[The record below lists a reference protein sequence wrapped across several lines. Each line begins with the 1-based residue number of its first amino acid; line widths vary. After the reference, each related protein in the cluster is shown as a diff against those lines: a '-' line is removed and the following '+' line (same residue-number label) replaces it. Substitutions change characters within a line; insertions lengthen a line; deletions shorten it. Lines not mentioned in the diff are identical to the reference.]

1 MQFKRIL
8 RCFSAFLVCLMLF
21 GTILPLSA
29 SADSTA
35 LDDAG
40 AVYFINLESGE
51 VVYRKNEGDLRYA
64 ASTGKIVAGLILC
77 EGLGVRLTDEIY
89 ITPEMVASSAG
100 HRLGISAGEIYTVE
114 DLLIAAICGS
124 YNDAFDTLA
133 CYLMGTKENFVS
145 AMNVRAAELGTTV
158 TRFSD
163 VSGVDDLSQTSATD
177 LAKIAAAAYQNPLYM
192 EIADIKRHTIQGV
205 KSFENRNK
213 MIFQNAKCHGMNA
226 GETARGGKCV
236 VTVAKYGDEA
246 FLCIVLGVPSDR
258 DQYAVADAMVKWV
271 AKNYAEMTVI
281 SPDSVIGTIP
291 VRYSNLTSELSL
303 CVKDSLVC
311 YLPAGLEIGKDIT
324 YSIRLDEST
333 VKAPVAPDTP
343 VGYVAVIYQ
352 GRTLGTLPLYTASG
366 AEYSFFVATMDTL
379 KDVMSGRVF
388 LSGAIF
394 FAVALTA
401 WIVTE
406 YVIVRRKRHKWD
418 KYFSEKMNPKPNVS
432 FNKKPRRR

>member
-8 RCFSAFLVCLMLF
+8 RYFSAFLVCLMLF
-21 GTILPLSA
+21 ATVLPF
-29 SADSTA
+29 TA
-35 LDDAG
+35 AAQGSVIDDAG

-51 VVYRKNEGDLRYA
+51 VVYNKGENETRYA
-64 ASTGKIVAGLILC
+64 ASTGKILAGLILC
-77 EGLGVRLTDEIY
+77 ESLGVRLTDEVY
-89 ITPEMVASSAG
+89 IIPEMVASSSG
-100 HRLGISAGEIYTVE
+100 LRLGIAAGEIYTVE
-114 DLLIAAICGS
+114 NLLIAAICGS

-133 CYLMGTKENFVS
+133 CYLMGTKENFVN
-145 AMNVRAAELGTTV
+145 AMNTRAAELGATETH
-158 TRFSD
+158 FSD
-163 VSGVDDLSQTSATD
+163 VSGVDDLSQTSAAD
-177 LAKIAAAAYQNPLYM
+177 LAKIAAAAYENSLYM

-246 FLCIVLGVPSDR
+246 FLCIVLGVSSEK

-271 AKNYAEMTVI
+271 ANNYAEMTVI
-281 SPDSVIGTIP
+281 SPDSALGTIP
-291 VRYSNLTSELSL
+291 VRYSDLTSELAL

-311 YLPAGLEIGKDIT
+311 YLPVGLEIGKDIT
-324 YSIRLDEST
+324 YSIRLDESSI
-333 VKAPVAPDTP
+333 KAPVSPDTL

-352 GRTLGTLPLYTASG
+352 GRTLGTLPLYTAAG

-379 KDVMSGRVF
+379 KDVMTGRVF
-388 LSGAIF
+388 ISGAIF
-394 FAVALTA
+394 FAVSLTG

-406 YVIVRRKRHKWD
+406 YVIARRKRHKWD

-432 FNKKPRRR
+432 FQKKPRRR